1 MPNFF
6 CNIGNIL
13 RNVTNPNPP
22 TTNPNPNQNHNNNNN
37 NNSSS
42 NNTHNNHTHSNEDN
56 TNPSTDNVPQHQDY
70 ERVPHMPRV
79 HIHPLEEFFAQ
90 AQQAAAAAFYANVP
104 FNEFNRPVETQPHP
118 PASTRAIRQLPT
130 VSVTPEDL
138 VDENNRECCICFEEH
153 KIRDKVSRLPCA
165 HIYHPQCIVQWLVKN
180 NTCPQCRYELPTDN
194 VVYERGRMERMKARK
209 PRFAK
214 YELQRM
220 HNKELKDL
228 CVRLGLNCFGIMEKK
243 EYIDLIWNSG
253 KVDVINAPDPVE
265 YGSIADLRNMGV
277 GVLKKNMG
285 DAGVFFDPRD
295 VIEKE
300 DMVQIF
306 VNSGRIVFKH
316 DDKSELQHHDDD
328 ERDGHQETMDYGHA
342 PRTDDIGS
350 NETMDACESTQD
362 AMQDLSDAANE
373 NQVHESTAN
382 SEDLPNQGDLPSL
395 DETFQNVCESM
406 EDEPIPA
413 DAINNTTE
421 DSIPKRP
428 RIHLSSDEDETGTIQ
443 QGSESS
449 RTISPHGSTTNHTD
463 VFNSNRAPHFA
474 ERTISQ
480 LRQLAEE
487 LQVDI
492 SNCIE
497 KQDIINALA
506 TANR

>member
-6 CNIGNIL
+6 CNLGNIL
-13 RNVTNPNPP
+13 RNVTNPNTP
-22 TTNPNPNQNHNNNNN
+22 TTN
-37 NNSSS
+37 
-42 NNTHNNHTHSNEDN
+42 NTTSNEDN
-56 TNPSTDNVPQHQDY
+56 TNPSTDNVPQQQQDNY

-90 AQQAAAAAFYANVP
+90 AQQAAAAAFYTNAP

-153 KIRDKVSRLPCA
+153 KIRDRVSRLPCA

-228 CVRLGLNCFGIMEKK
+228 CVTLGLNCFGIMEKK

-265 YGSIADLRNMGV
+265 YDSIADLRNMGA

-295 VIEKE
+295 VVEKE

-306 VNSGRIVFKH
+306 VNSGRIVFKN
-316 DDKSELQHHDDD
+316 DDKSGLQHHD
-328 ERDGHQETMDYGHA
+328 EGEHDGPQEAMDYGHA
-342 PRTDDIGS
+342 PRTDDIPS

-362 AMQDLSDAANE
+362 AMQDLSDANE
-373 NQVHESTAN
+373 DQLHESAAA
-382 SEDLPNQGDLPSL
+382 SEDLPIQGDLPSL
-395 DETFQNVCESM
+395 DEAVQNVCESM
-406 EDEPIPA
+406 EDEPVPV
-413 DAINNTTE
+413 DVINNTTE

-428 RIHLSSDEDETGTIQ
+428 RIHLSSEEDETGTTGTTQ
-443 QGSESS
+443 QDSESS
-449 RTISPHGSTTNHTD
+449 TTLPHGSNPNNIEVSNT
-463 VFNSNRAPHFA
+463 NRASHFA
-474 ERTISQ
+474 ERTISE

-487 LQVDI
+487 FQVDI

-497 KQDIINALA
+497 KQDIISAL
-506 TANR
+506 TEANR

>member
-6 CNIGNIL
+6 CNLGNIL
-13 RNVTNPNPP
+13 RNVTNQ
-22 TTNPNPNQNHNNNNN
+22 TNPNTTNND
-37 NNSSS
+37 NNS
-42 NNTHNNHTHSNEDN
+42 NTPTEDN
-56 TNPSTDNVPQHQDY
+56 PRQQQEQQQQQDY
-70 ERVPHMPRV
+70 NRTPRMPRV
-79 HIHPLEEFFAQ
+79 HIYPLEEFFAQ
-90 AQQAAAAAFYANVP
+90 AQQAAAAAFYPNAP
-104 FNEFNRPVETQPHP
+104 FNEFNPPETQPHP

-153 KIRDKVSRLPCA
+153 HIRDKVSRLPCA

-194 VVYERGRMERMKARK
+194 VVYERGRKERMKARK

-220 HNKELKDL
+220 HNKELKEL
-228 CVRLGLNCFGIMEKK
+228 CSRLGLNCVGVIEKK

-265 YGSIADLRNMGV
+265 IGSIADLRNMSV

-295 VIEKE
+295 VVEKE

-306 VNSGRIVFKH
+306 VNSGRIVFKDGETSDLQRH
-316 DDKSELQHHDDD
+316 D
-328 ERDGHQETMDYGHA
+328 GPQEAMDYGHA
-342 PRTDDIGS
+342 PRTNDDIS
-350 NETMDACESTQD
+350 NQPPNNNVMDGETLDV
-362 AMQDLSDAANE
+362 MQDISEADDEHLS
-373 NQVHESTAN
+373 ESVVASDHVTV
-382 SEDLPNQGDLPSL
+382 QGEQD
-395 DETFQNVCESM
+395 VCESM
-406 EDEPIPA
+406 EHESA
-413 DAINNTTE
+413 QEEEMINNTADE
-421 DSIPKRP
+421 DNFPKRP
-428 RIHLSSDEDETGTIQ
+428 RIHLPTQEDETDTNHQ
-443 QGSESS
+443 TNSEHD
-449 RTISPHGSTTNHTD
+449 TISPQQESQSHTTGLPTAD
-463 VFNSNRAPHFA
+463 RVPHFA

-480 LRQLAEE
+480 LQELAHE

-497 KQDIINALA
+497 KQDIINAL
-506 TANR
+506 TSGNSK